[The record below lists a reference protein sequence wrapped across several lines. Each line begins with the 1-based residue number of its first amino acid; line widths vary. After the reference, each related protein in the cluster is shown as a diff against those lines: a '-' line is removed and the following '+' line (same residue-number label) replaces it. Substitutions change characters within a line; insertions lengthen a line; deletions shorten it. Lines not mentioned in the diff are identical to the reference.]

1 VTVRQACTDLI
12 FENWIQ
18 KANGNLIQFLAGLDV
33 ISNTKVAET
42 VLKHFFHKLPNML
55 SNNFNEQFLQS
66 MTAEMAFI
74 LRVYCEHQIS
84 DASGDRQGVQDLLP
98 ELSIM
103 NRYAREK
110 YNSIITCVDEVIKA
124 ELGFVLNELLQ
135 VTCFLDFSDEVG
147 RRAIFETLQEI
158 MSNLETSESVYQTCV
173 KIFLEHCSSTQE
185 FLDIMTEFIGS
196 FRDVYD
202 SASESEISDDIK
214 IMANLRALDI
224 IGNVFSI
231 SEISFAKYPILV
243 AYLDEI
249 VIQSVNSQFATVQ
262 ASGLKCL
269 GLCCTI
275 EKVNTS
281 SYLN

>member
-1 VTVRQACTDLI
+1 
-12 FENWIQ
+12 
-18 KANGNLIQFLAGLDV
+18 
-33 ISNTKVAET
+33 
-42 VLKHFFHKLPNML
+42 ML

-84 DASGDRQGVQDLLP
+84 DSPDRQIVQDLLP

-110 YNSIITCVDEVIKA
+110 YNSIITCEDEVLKA
-124 ELGFVLNELLQ
+124 ELGFVLDELLK

-158 MSNLETSESVYQTCV
+158 MANLETCESVYQTCV

-185 FLDIMTEFIGS
+185 FLDMMTEFIGS

-202 SASESEISDDIK
+202 SSSEISDDIK

-224 IGNVFSI
+224 IRNVFSI
-231 SEISFAKYPILV
+231 SEISFAKHPILV

-249 VIQSVNSQFATVQ
+249 VIQSVNSQFAAVQ

-275 EKVNTS
+275 EKVNWKIYFEVLFTNTIVNNYRHWHWS
-281 SYLN
+281 TLDYFVIFIVWDKKKDV

>member
-1 VTVRQACTDLI
+1 MI

-42 VLKHFFHKLPNML
+42 TLKHFFEKLPNML
-55 SNNFNEQFLQS
+55 NNNFNEQFLQS

-84 DASGDRQGVQDLLP
+84 ISSGGTDRQIVQDLLP
-98 ELSIM
+98 ELSVM
-103 NRYAREK
+103 NQYAKEK
-110 YNSIITCVDEVIKA
+110 YNSIISCDDDLVKA
-124 ELGFVLNELLQ
+124 ELSFVLNELLQ
-135 VTCFLDFSDEVG
+135 VTSYLDFSDEVG
-147 RRAIFETLQEI
+147 RRVIFETLQEI
-158 MSNLETSESVYQTCV
+158 MSNLETSESVYQSCV
-173 KIFLEHCSSTQE
+173 KIFLEHCGTTQE
-185 FLDIMTEFIGS
+185 FLSIMTEFIGS

-202 SASESEISDDIK
+202 IDDTSTNVTISDDIK

-224 IGNVFSI
+224 IKNVFSI
-231 SEISFAKYPILV
+231 QDISFAKYPILV

-249 VIQSVNSQFATVQ
+249 VIQSVNSQFASVQ

-275 EKVNTS
+275 EKVKTNDFYS
-281 SYLN
+281 S